1 MNSDI
6 RAEVVSA
13 HTLSNDLR
21 MACGWCDQ
29 NGHYD
34 TDVVSVNVLR
44 LRKWAEMAVRLEM
57 VLKVVEAGGTD
68 DRSCRGGWY

>member
-1 MNSDI
+1 MSSDI
-6 RAEVVSA
+6 KDEIAST

-21 MACGWCDQ
+21 SACGWCDQ

-68 DRSCRGGWY
+68 DR